1 MMNRILEG
9 AYEALAIAKGEM
21 DPKEYAV
28 HVPEDVDVRQIRE
41 KLGMIQANFA
51 RIFGFKLSTLRNWEQ
66 RKRMPDGPVRA
77 YLVVIDRE
85 PETVRRALRDGGQ

>member
-1 MMNRILEG
+1 MSWIIQS
-9 AYEALAIAKGEM
+9 AKEALAIAKGEM
-21 DPKEYAV
+21 DPKEYEV

-85 PETVRRALRDGGQ
+85 PETVRRALRGGGQ